1 MEIPATLYHVQW
13 FDSHNDAPF
22 VEFRFIYRAREL
34 LITRGIIAPQ
44 PLEHFKAMA
53 ESQTELHG
61 KKRKGKVENK
71 LRKQAKNR
79 ITEIP
84 SSVPSK
90 SRSVKRAIEKDQ
102 MKDEITLPEEEEE
115 SPNTSIETDASTS
128 PLVEYMERRKSLPHP
143 ISLFN
148 ITSNSPT
155 STEESHID
163 ILREL
168 RELRV
173 DNY

>member
-1 MEIPATLYHVQW
+1 M
-13 FDSHNDAPF
+13 
-22 VEFRFIYRAREL
+22 ARNE
-34 LITRGIIAPQ
+34 
-44 PLEHFKAMA
+44 
-53 ESQTELHG
+53 
-61 KKRKGKVENK
+61 KGKVENK